1 MVGCY
6 RDLYDGAPGLPFLD
20 FEGLKVLHVINKEIL
35 DITGCVDLIH
45 WSVVV
50 YMFVI

>member
-1 MVGCY
+1 LC
-6 RDLYDGAPGLPFLD
+6 DAAPGLPFLN
-20 FEGLKVLHVINKEIL
+20 FEGFKVFHAINKEIV
-35 DITGCVDLIH
+35 DITRCVDLIH